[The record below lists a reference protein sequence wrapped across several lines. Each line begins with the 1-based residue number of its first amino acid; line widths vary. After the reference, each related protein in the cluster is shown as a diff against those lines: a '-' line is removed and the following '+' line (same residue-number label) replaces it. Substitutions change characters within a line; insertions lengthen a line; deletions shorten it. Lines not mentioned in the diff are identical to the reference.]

1 MRVEAIAPAVTD
13 WLDARR
19 PAMLDELRAWVEME
33 SPTLDKQRVDA
44 FGRVLA
50 AAFADAGAHIT
61 THSGGRWG
69 DIVEAVFEPEQA
81 EAGPL
86 LVLGH
91 LDTVF
96 PVGTLDKMPFRIGAD
111 ANGEERV
118 WGPGVIDMKGGLLQ
132 GLYAVKA
139 LQALGI
145 PLRRRCT
152 FLVIGDEE
160 TGSHGG
166 RALIEQKA
174 REAEVTLVLEPG
186 TGLQGKLKTA
196 RKGIG
201 AFTLTAQGCAAHA
214 GVDFSKG
221 ASAVLELARQIVAV
235 SGWTDLEQG
244 ITVNAGVVAGG
255 TRSNVVAAEARAE
268 IDVRAPRLADLEAV
282 EARLRAL
289 EPVDARVRL
298 EVQGGISR
306 PPMERTDAIAAL
318 FARAQELGRQ
328 VGLQLE
334 ESFTGGGSDGNFT
347 AALGVPT
354 LDGLGM
360 VGEGAHS
367 PGESFLLRM
376 MVPRTALVALLFV
389 EI

>member
-1 MRVEAIAPAVTD
+1 MKVEQLASAVAA
-13 WLDARR
+13 WLDACQ
-19 PAMLDELRAWVEME
+19 PAMLDELRAWIAME
-33 SPTLDKQRVDA
+33 SPTLDKERVDA

-50 AAFADAGAHIT
+50 SAFAGAGAQVM

-69 DIVEAVFEPEQA
+69 DVVEAVFEPA
-81 EAGPL
+81 RPEAGPL
-86 LVLGH
+86 LILGH

-96 PVGTLDKMPFRIGAD
+96 PVGTLQEMPFRIGPD
-111 ANGEERV
+111 ANGEARV
-118 WGPGVIDMKGGLLQ
+118 WGPGVMDMKGGLLQ

-139 LQALGI
+139 LSALGV

-160 TGSHGG
+160 MGSHGG

-174 REAEVTLVLEPG
+174 REAEMVLVLEPG

-201 AFTLTAQGCAAHA
+201 AFTLTTQGRATHA

-235 SGWTDLEQG
+235 SGWTDLEKG
-244 ITVNAGVVAGG
+244 VTVNAGVITGG
-255 TRSNVVAAEARAE
+255 TRSNVVAAAARAD
-268 IDVRAPRLADLEAV
+268 IDVRAPRLVDLEAI

-289 EPVDARVRL
+289 QPVDARVRL
-298 EVQGGISR
+298 EISGHISR
-306 PPMERTDAIAAL
+306 PPMERTEAIGAL
-318 FARAQELGRQ
+318 FARARELGRH
-328 VGLQLE
+328 VGLHLE

-347 AALGVPT
+347 AALGIPT

-367 PGESFLLRM
+367 PDESFLLKGLT
-376 MVPRTALVALLFV
+376 PRTALIALLLAR
-389 EI
+389 I

>member
-1 MRVEAIAPAVTD
+1 MKVEQIASALTG
-13 WLDARR
+13 WIEARQ
-19 PAMLDELRAWVEME
+19 PAMLDELRTWIEME
-33 SPTLDKQRVDA
+33 SPTLDKERVDA
-44 FGRVLA
+44 FGGMLA
-50 AAFADAGAHIT
+50 AAFAEAGARVT
-61 THSGGRWG
+61 THPGVRWG
-69 DIVEAVFEPEQA
+69 DIVEAVFEPERA

-96 PVGTLDKMPFRIGAD
+96 PVGTLASMPFRIGTD

-132 GLYAVKA
+132 GLYAVRA
-139 LQALGI
+139 LTALGV
-145 PLRRRCT
+145 PLRRRCV
-152 FLVIGDEE
+152 FLIIGDEE

-166 RALIEQKA
+166 RSLIEQKA
-174 REAEVTLVLEPG
+174 REAEVVLVLEPG

-201 AFTLTAQGCAAHA
+201 AFTLMTHGCAAHA

-235 SGWTDLEQG
+235 SGWTDLEKG
-244 ITVNAGVVAGG
+244 ITINAGVIAGG
-255 TRSNVVAAEARAE
+255 TRSNVVAAEARADV
-268 IDVRAPRLADLEAV
+268 DVRAPRLADLEAV
-282 EARLRAL
+282 EACLRSLQPAD
-289 EPVDARVRL
+289 PRVRL
-298 EVQGGISR
+298 EVSGGISR
-306 PPMERTDAIAAL
+306 PPMERTEAIGAL
-318 FARAQELGRQ
+318 FATAHDLGRH
-328 VGLQLE
+328 VGLHLE

-347 AALGVPT
+347 AALGIPT

-376 MVPRTALVALLFV
+376 LTPRTALVALLFACV
-389 EI
+389 

>member
-1 MRVEAIAPAVTD
+1 MKVEQIAPAVTD
-13 WLDARR
+13 WLNARQ
-19 PAMLDELRAWVEME
+19 PAMLDELRTWVEME
-33 SPTLDKQRVDA
+33 SPTPDKERVDA

-50 AAFADAGAHIT
+50 AAFAAEGARVT
-61 THSGGRWG
+61 THPGGCWG
-69 DIVEAVFEPEQA
+69 NMVEAVFEPARA
-81 EAGPL
+81 EAGPV

-91 LDTVF
+91 LDTVY
-96 PVGTLDKMPFRIGAD
+96 PVGTLERMPFRKGKD
-111 ANGEERV
+111 ANGEERI

-139 LQALGI
+139 LAASGV
-145 PLRRRCT
+145 PLRRRCV

-174 REAEVTLVLEPG
+174 REAELVLVLEPG
-186 TGLQGKLKTA
+186 TGLQGHLKTA

-201 AFTLTAQGCAAHA
+201 AFSLTAQGCAAHA
-214 GVDFSKG
+214 GVDFSRG
-221 ASAVLELARQIVAV
+221 ASAVLELARQIVAI

-255 TRSNVVAAEARAE
+255 TRSNVVAAEARAD
-268 IDVRAPRLADLEAV
+268 IDVRAPRLADLDAL

-289 EPVDARVRL
+289 KPFDARVRL
-298 EVQGGISR
+298 EISGGISR
-306 PPMERTDAIAAL
+306 PPMERTEAIGAL
-318 FARAQELGRQ
+318 FARAQELGRH

-347 AALGVPT
+347 AALGIPT

-367 PGESFLLRM
+367 PGESFRLPMLT
-376 MVPRTALVALLFV
+376 PRTALVALLLAG
-389 EI
+389 I

>member
-1 MRVEAIAPAVTD
+1 MKVEQLAADLAA
-13 WLDARR
+13 WLDARQ
-19 PAMLDELRAWVEME
+19 PAMLDQLRTWIGME
-33 SPTLDKQRVDA
+33 SPTLDKERVDA

-50 AAFADAGAHIT
+50 TAFADAGAQVR
-61 THSGGRWG
+61 THPGGRWG
-69 DIVEAVFEPEQA
+69 DIVEAVFEPERA

-96 PVGTLDKMPFRIGAD
+96 PVGTLDRMPFRIGQDAD
-111 ANGEERV
+111 GEERV

-139 LQALGI
+139 LTALGV
-145 PLRRRCT
+145 PLRRRCV

-174 REAEVTLVLEPG
+174 REAEVVLVLEPG

-201 AFTLTAQGCAAHA
+201 AFALTAHGHAAHA
-214 GVDFSKG
+214 GVDFPKG
-221 ASAVLELARQIVAV
+221 ASAVLELARQVVAV
-235 SGWTDLEQG
+235 SGWTDLEKG
-244 ITVNAGVVAGG
+244 ITVNAGVIAGG
-255 TRSNVVAAEARAE
+255 TRSNVVAAEARVD
-268 IDVRAPRLADLEAV
+268 IDVRAPRLADLEAI

-289 EPVDARVRL
+289 PPVDGRVRL
-298 EVQGGISR
+298 EVCGHISR
-306 PPMERTDAIAAL
+306 PPMERTEAIGAL
-318 FARAQELGRQ
+318 FARAQKLGRHL
-328 VGLQLE
+328 GLDLD

-347 AALGVPT
+347 AALGIPT

-367 PGESFLLRM
+367 PGESFLLKM
-376 MVPRTALVALLFV
+376 LTPRTALVALLLA
-389 EI
+389 EL